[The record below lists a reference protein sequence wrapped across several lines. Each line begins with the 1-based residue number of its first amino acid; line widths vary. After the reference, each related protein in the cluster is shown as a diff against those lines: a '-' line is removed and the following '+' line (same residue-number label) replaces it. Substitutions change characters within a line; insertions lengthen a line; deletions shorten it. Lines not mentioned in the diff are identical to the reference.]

1 MNLKRAIIGG
11 VLFWILIFFEVSLL
25 MFGFN
30 LDQTQFYYHI
40 HYIFLIVFT
49 AFLTKWYFRRKS
61 KKGIKQGLLFGL
73 IMLITATILDLIIT
87 IPFFI
92 IPDGGT
98 YTSFLFD
105 QMLLIGELIVIITA
119 GIVGG
124 IKKKKK

>member
-1 MNLKRAIIGG
+1 
-11 VLFWILIFFEVSLL
+11 
-25 MFGFN
+25 
-30 LDQTQFYYHI
+30 
-40 HYIFLIVFT
+40 
-49 AFLTKWYFRRKS
+49 
-61 KKGIKQGLLFGL
+61 
-73 IMLITATILDLIIT
+73 MLITATILDLIIT

-105 QMLLIGELIVIITA
+105 HMLLIGELIVIIPA